1 MITLA
6 SVAVCLTIGLV
17 GLVYGQAM
25 DIASNALTNPTNV
38 PETGMTQE
46 RRKALVIYC
55 IEHADRPNPI
65 QDLLD
70 KGLIPSYLAGQTC
83 ASVKQAYDNEETRIS
98 EEREPLKQKYLK
110 FNECWENV
118 TTMPNDCHKI
128 MSHDE
133 FMAYLLGKN

>member
-1 MITLA
+1 MSLGLIFATVI
-6 SVAVCLTIGLV
+6 SGLV
-17 GLVYGQAM
+17 ILVGGANGQPQHPI
-25 DIASNALTNPTNV
+25 DQLEILL
-38 PETGMTQE
+38 
-46 RRKALVIYC
+46 KYC
-55 IEHADRPNPI
+55 YEHASDSPNPVK
-65 QDLLD
+65 DLLD
-70 KGLIPSYLAGQTC
+70 KGLIPANFAGETC
-83 ASVKQAYDNEETRIS
+83 GSIKQAYDNEQIRIT